1 MGGKDMRY
9 DELYDA
15 FIDLF
20 PEDKELFERLEAE
33 ANVNKNEDG
42 MHVMFGMVV
51 TPYIRKIVTESPIKA
66 KKAFDF
72 LEEMELNEDPEV
84 GNVVEVSVLEALMTD
99 EGGIK
104 KYLEYIGP
112 KSLEAAR
119 YMSQFY
125 SVEPF

>member
-1 MGGKDMRY
+1 MRY